1 MQRRFEIIE
10 FGSFSEQRAD
20 LVRLQVNWINLTRI
34 VNDRVES
41 SNTF

>member
-10 FGSFSEQRAD
+10 FGSFSEQIAD